1 MTTSSQMQTSLFLKK
16 SASISMLFCSFIRLA
31 RSSFLSLF
39 HGLQYVHRWHSHE
52 RTRQWLRKTCIQA
65 RKNVCFSF
73 RYVPDYLQ
81 GCTRIPHC
89 ISYGQTSLQ
98 GTLPRIWPPPGGCGH
113 PCSHRQSDGQNCV
126 HSYVLDAWRKISQET
141 NQFLVFLTFDVNIH
155 CVHTALWFCFPF
167 VKSFRTVIGKFF
179 LFYKVQT
186 NQYSKSSVDNTLFK
200 EKEDCL
206 LRTTCQFGDGCN
218 NFAEK
223 SSLNH
228 K

>member
-65 RKNVCFSF
+65 RKMSVSHFVTF
-73 RYVPDYLQ
+73 RTTCRDAREYHIAYLTAKLLYKELCHAF
-81 GCTRIPHC
+81 GH
-89 ISYGQTSLQ
+89 LQ
-98 GTLPRIWPPPGGCGH
+98 VVAAILVVIDNLTVK
-113 PCSHRQSDGQNCV
+113 NCV

>member
-1 MTTSSQMQTSLFLKK
+1 MSVSHFVTFRTT
-16 SASISMLFCSFIRLA
+16 CRDA
-31 RSSFLSLF
+31 REYHIAYLTAKLLYKELCHAFG
-39 HGLQYVHRWHSHE
+39 HLQVVAAILVVIDNL
-52 RTRQWLRKTCIQA
+52 TVK
-65 RKNVCFSF
+65 
-73 RYVPDYLQ
+73 
-81 GCTRIPHC
+81 
-89 ISYGQTSLQ
+89 
-98 GTLPRIWPPPGGCGH
+98 
-113 PCSHRQSDGQNCV
+113 NCV